1 MYLLTS
7 VEQELT
13 CLIPPQAS
21 VLPNAFT
28 AITCHTWLPQQQ
40 NLNVGTVNR
49 HIVTSTLPF
58 LIIDPTISTLHDLK
72 RFTNQDSVTALILTL
87 FRSYVDPEKCS
98 LMFMKLPVMT
108 NVFKVKIEKQGLP
121 TERALII
128 STKDDLLEATGIKSM
143 SSGIRSTNYLVKS
156 NLGFLLFNDNQNLEQ
171 SPEMEEEA
179 PIEAADDSK
188 S

>member
-1 MYLLTS
+1 
-7 VEQELT
+7 
-13 CLIPPQAS
+13 
-21 VLPNAFT
+21 
-28 AITCHTWLPQQQ
+28 
-40 NLNVGTVNR
+40 
-49 HIVTSTLPF
+49 
-58 LIIDPTISTLHDLK
+58 
-72 RFTNQDSVTALILTL
+72 
-87 FRSYVDPEKCS
+87 
-98 LMFMKLPVMT
+98 MT

-143 SSGIRSTNYLVKS
+143 SSVESRI
-156 NLGFLLFNDNQNLEQ
+156 FIINDNQNLEQ

>member
-1 MYLLTS
+1 
-7 VEQELT
+7 
-13 CLIPPQAS
+13 
-21 VLPNAFT
+21 
-28 AITCHTWLPQQQ
+28 
-40 NLNVGTVNR
+40 
-49 HIVTSTLPF
+49 
-58 LIIDPTISTLHDLK
+58 
-72 RFTNQDSVTALILTL
+72 
-87 FRSYVDPEKCS
+87 
-98 LMFMKLPVMT
+98 MT

-143 SSGIRSTNYLVKS
+143 SSG
-156 NLGFLLFNDNQNLEQ
+156 FLLFNDNQNLEQ

>member
-40 NLNVGTVNR
+40 NLNVGTVNM

-128 STKDDLLEATGIKSM
+128 STKDDLLKQLASN
-143 SSGIRSTNYLVKS
+143 RCQVS